1 MTTTPTDLRYSRE
14 HEWVRQAGDGTVV
27 VGITYFA
34 QEQLGD
40 VIYVS
45 LPAVGAEVKQHGTMG
60 EAESVKAVSDLFSP
74 LSGEVTEVNGAL
86 VDHPEVVNAD
96 PYGEGW
102 MIRVR
107 LADEGELAGLLTAPE
122 YDAFV
127 AAEGH

>member
-1 MTTTPTDLRYSRE
+1 MTTTPTDLRYTRE
-14 HEWVRQAGDGTVV
+14 HEWVLLADDGTAL
-27 VGITYFA
+27 VGITHFA
-34 QEQLGD
+34 QEELGD

-45 LPAVGAEVKQHGTMG
+45 LPEAGSQVQQHETMG

-74 LSGEVTEVNGAL
+74 VSGEVTEVNDAL
-86 VDHPEVVNAD
+86 VDHPEIVNQD

-107 LADEGELAGLLTAPE
+107 LADQGELANLLTAQE

>member
-1 MTTTPTDLRYSRE
+1 MSTTPSALRYTRE
-14 HEWVRQAGDGTVV
+14 HEWIRTGDDGTAT
-27 VGITYFA
+27 VGITFFA

-45 LPAVGAEVKQHGTMG
+45 LPETGVQVSQFGPMG

-74 LSGEVTEVNGAL
+74 IGGEVVEVNGAL
-86 VDHPEVVNAD
+86 EDHPELVNQD

-107 LADEGELAGLLTAPE
+107 VADQGELGNLLSAEE
-122 YDAFV
+122 YDAYL